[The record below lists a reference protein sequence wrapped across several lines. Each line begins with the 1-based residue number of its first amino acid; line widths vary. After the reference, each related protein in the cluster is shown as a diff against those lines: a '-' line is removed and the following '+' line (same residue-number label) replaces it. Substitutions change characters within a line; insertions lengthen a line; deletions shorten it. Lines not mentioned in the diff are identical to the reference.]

1 MVRLDAADLAVQSHA
16 AACRLGAVRI
26 RRRSADRAANCR
38 ADVFRA
44 EHLSRQPLRRAG
56 LRYRRSAWRVGWIS
70 RRRNPRL
77 LLSDSMADYAIA
89 NPPYERVSARGRVL
103 RAAMDIIPGDI
114 QHAGVTEFVR
124 HSGR

>member
-56 LRYRRSAWRVGWIS
+56 LRYRRAAWRVGWIS
-70 RRRNPRL
+70 RRRDPPRL
-77 LLSDSMADYAIA
+77 ARHGGYADA
-89 NPPYERVSARGRVL
+89 NLPYERVSARRCVL
-103 RAAMDIIPGDI
+103 RAAMDI
-114 QHAGVTEFVR
+114 
-124 HSGR
+124 